1 MMCVDIVGTSLSSQ
15 SSVSQRARGRAGEAK
30 RVQQL
35 EHQVRELEEVIRRR
49 FPNSLSA
56 LILTS
61 GAATQKKGETYVR
74 CPTDCCIQGW
84 SDNYNVAIILTV
96 CSGDGTREGVSGGVE
111 APPSSSHQK
120 LQNRIRQLEH
130 DLECRE
136 EESSKRIR
144 ALQQKYS
151 NMEVRR
157 GGDGGKNG
165 TREDEGGW
173 REG

>member
-1 MMCVDIVGTSLSSQ
+1 MMMCVDITETSLSSQ
-15 SSVSQRARGRAGEAK
+15 SSASRRARGRAGEAK

-61 GAATQKKGETYVR
+61 GTVTQERGEMYVR
-74 CPTDCCIQGW
+74 CPTDCCIP
-84 SDNYNVAIILTV
+84 DNYTVAIILTV
-96 CSGDGTREGVSGGVE
+96 CSGDGTREGVSGGVA

-165 TREDEGGW
+165 TREDEGG
-173 REG
+173 